1 MLLPLCAGRD
11 PFQPGDSVMGSCT
24 GLSEF
29 HVTVVFSYE
38 RCNSKVLR
46 KRMIND

>member
-1 MLLPLCAGRD
+1 MPLPLCAGRD

-38 RCNSKVLR
+38 RYSKVLR